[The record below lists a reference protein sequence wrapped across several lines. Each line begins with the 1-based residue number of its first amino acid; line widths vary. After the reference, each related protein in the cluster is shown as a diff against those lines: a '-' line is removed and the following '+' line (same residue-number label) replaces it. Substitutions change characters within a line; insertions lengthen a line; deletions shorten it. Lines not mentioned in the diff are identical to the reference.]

1 MLHKDQ
7 TEYIVLAVP
16 LDAEGVVSNARLDP
30 TRMVFARKVP
40 RAEVPTETFGG
51 LLCLGV
57 MYVSGTSIE

>member
-40 RAEVPTETFGG
+40 RVEVPTETFGG
-51 LLCLGV
+51 VL
-57 MYVSGTSIE
+57 